1 MFKIQIKKT
10 SYKSQLSFI
19 FLVFF
24 LFQSISVAAEEE
36 KFLSLKKDKVF
47 VRQGHSFEYPIKYI
61 YKKKYLPLLVIDS
74 WNNFRKI
81 KDFENNVG
89 WIHISQLSKKKTAI
103 NIKDNSLL
111 FKSSTIYSKPLA
123 KISRGKILI
132 IKKCKK
138 IWCKVGVD
146 EYVGWI
152 KKKVLWG
159 RI

>member
-89 WIHISQLSKKKTAI
+89 WIHISQLSKRKQ
-103 NIKDNSLL
+103 LL
-111 FKSSTIYSKPLA
+111 I
-123 KISRGKILI
+123 
-132 IKKCKK
+132 
-138 IWCKVGVD
+138 
-146 EYVGWI
+146 
-152 KKKVLWG
+152 
-159 RI
+159 

>member
-1 MFKIQIKKT
+1 MFKIQIKKIN
-10 SYKSQLSFI
+10 YKGQLFLIFI
-19 FLVFF
+19 ILF
-24 LFQSISVAAEEE
+24 LFQNISIALEEK

-47 VRQGHSFEYPIKYI
+47 VRQGHSFEYPVKYI
-61 YKKKYLPLLVIDS
+61 YKKKYLPLLVLDS

-81 KDFENNVG
+81 KDFENNEG

-111 FKSSTIYSKPLA
+111 FKNSTIYSEPLA
-123 KISRGKILI
+123 KISKGKILI

-138 IWCKVGVD
+138 VWCKVGVD
-146 EYVGWI
+146 EYVGWV
-152 KKKVLWG
+152 KKKALWG